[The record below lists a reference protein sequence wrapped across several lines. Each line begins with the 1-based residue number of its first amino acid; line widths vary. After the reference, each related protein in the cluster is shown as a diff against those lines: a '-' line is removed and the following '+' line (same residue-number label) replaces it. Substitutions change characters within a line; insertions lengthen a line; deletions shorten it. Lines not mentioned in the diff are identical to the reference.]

1 MNPEQI
7 TSTVLQGE
15 GVSIS
20 LNDVTV
26 FYGINPAIQD
36 VRMDI
41 FANSVTAFI
50 GPSGCGKT
58 TLLRCINRMNDLI
71 ANAQIVGEIR
81 VFDQD
86 VRKLDPIELRRR
98 VGMVFQRP
106 NPFPT
111 SIYENIALGLRINGF
126 KGNIAEQVEKYLR
139 LVGLYDEV
147 KDRLKNNALQL
158 SGGQQQR
165 LCIARSLALEPEII
179 LMDEPCASLDPI
191 SSIRIDNLI
200 TQLKKYFTVVIITH
214 NLQQA
219 ARIADRIAFF
229 KVVESGG
236 TRFGV
241 LDEYAT
247 STDFFTKP
255 ASKDSYNYI
264 NTRIG

>member
-1 MNPEQI
+1 MNPEY
-7 TSTVLQGE
+7 TSGTVLQGE
-15 GVSIS
+15 GVSIA
-20 LNDVTV
+20 LDDVTV
-26 FYGINPAIQD
+26 FYGINPAIQN
-36 VRMDI
+36 VTLDI
-41 FANSVTAFI
+41 YNHSVTAFI

-58 TLLRCINRMNDLI
+58 TLLRCINRMNDMI
-71 ANAQIVGEIR
+71 TSTQITGEIR
-81 VFDQD
+81 VFGEDIQTI
-86 VRKLDPIELRRR
+86 DPIELRRR

-111 SIYENIALGLRINGF
+111 SIYENIALGLRVNGF
-126 KGNIAEQVEKYLR
+126 RGNISDQVEKYLR

-147 KDRLKNNALQL
+147 KDRLKTNALQL

-165 LCIARSLALEPEII
+165 LCIARALALEPEII
-179 LMDEPCASLDPI
+179 LMDEPCSSLDPI

-219 ARIADRIAFF
+219 ARIADWIAFF
-229 KVVESGG
+229 KVVEAEGA
-236 TRFGV
+236 RFGV
-241 LDEYAT
+241 LGEYAT

-255 ASKDSYNYI
+255 ASIDSYNYI

>member
-1 MNPEQI
+1 MRTEQL
-7 TSTVLQGE
+7 TSTILQGE

-20 LNDVTV
+20 LENVTV

-36 VRMDI
+36 VTMEI

-50 GPSGCGKT
+50 GASGCGKT

-71 ANAQIVGEIR
+71 TNTQITGEIR
-81 VFDQD
+81 VLGED
-86 VRKLDPIELRRR
+86 VRKLDPIDLRRR

-111 SIYENIALGLRINGF
+111 SIYENIAMGLKVNGF
-126 KGNIAEQVEKYLR
+126 KGDIAEQVEKYLR

-147 KDRLKNNALQL
+147 KDRLKSNALQL

-191 SSIRIDNLI
+191 SSIKIDNLI

-236 TRFGV
+236 ARFGV

-255 ASKDSYNYI
+255 KSADSYNYI

>member
-1 MNPEQI
+1 MNLEQ
-7 TSTVLQGE
+7 TTGTVLQGE

-20 LNDVTV
+20 LQDVTV
-26 FYGINPAIQD
+26 FYGINPAVQN
-36 VRMDI
+36 VTMDI

-71 ANAQIVGEIR
+71 TNTQVTGEIR
-81 VFDQD
+81 VFNQD
-86 VRKLDPIELRRR
+86 VRKLDPIDLRRR

-106 NPFPT
+106 NPFPA
-111 SIYENIALGLRINGF
+111 SIYENIALGLRVNGF
-126 KGNIAEQVEKYLR
+126 RGDIAEQVEKYLR

-147 KDRLKNNALQL
+147 KDRLKMNALQL

-191 SSIRIDNLI
+191 SSIKIDNLI
-200 TQLKKYFTVVIITH
+200 TQLKKFFTVVIITH

-219 ARIADRIAFF
+219 ARIADWIAFF
-229 KVVESGG
+229 KVVESDGA
-236 TRFGV
+236 RFGV

-247 STDFFTKP
+247 STNFFTKP
-255 ASKDSYNYI
+255 SSVDSYNYI